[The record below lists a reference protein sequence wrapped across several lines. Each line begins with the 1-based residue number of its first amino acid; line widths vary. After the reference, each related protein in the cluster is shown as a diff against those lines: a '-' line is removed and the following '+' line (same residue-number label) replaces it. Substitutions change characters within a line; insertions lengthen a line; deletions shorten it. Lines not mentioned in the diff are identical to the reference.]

1 MITERLKIWI
11 LLLVVA
17 GCGTGTAL
25 AQKMVKVSGTVYNI
39 AENRKVPFSDVTVD
53 VYAAKTVAVGE
64 DMKKILDSNDQEKT
78 LLLDQEGKTTTD
90 ENGYYE
96 ILVPDNGAL
105 IFKVGLSPSVLKEVR
120 HQMKIDVSIDEGV
133 MLESVTVTAMR
144 LVLKPE
150 PKAQKMIGNMLIP
163 YNTFKLPPYFGN
175 RFSRLI
181 IQPYVLDCET
191 NDTITFARPSV
202 YDGKEYALTQE
213 RKMGY
218 DMDRDPLRPY
228 IKAEALT
235 TRAMNLDWTDTIIVP
250 DPNRNYSCFAIVNL
264 EDYSASNSRTY
275 QINTCQT
282 KRPMKFLQY
291 NLFSEQM
298 DPLQHKE
305 RAQIEKRNTSDKIQ
319 LSFLINSDQLTDTP
333 ENKQSLAMLR
343 NKLKEIAESP
353 GTVLKEF
360 HVAGTALFV
369 FRRASPDGHYSSN
382 LSLAERRMR
391 KIEQE
396 ITSILPQY
404 TLERVY
410 RNPHAEVAPWEEV
423 VKLLERDGKSTEAG
437 KVKEILAKHKD
448 IGAQGRALKQLD
460 WYSTVI
466 VPYLDELRVVN
477 YNCLYEIYRE
487 PNDEE
492 VMAQYREKGLKGSY
506 TRYEYWKLFQL
517 ITDEKE
523 LEALYRRAYEESLE
537 QKHPW
542 ALAGNNLAASYLE
555 RDTVDTSIL
564 EPLIDLSIHS
574 TDYSRMNADGSRTE
588 IVNRLEVVTNQLC
601 MYIKKGDFEH
611 ASVLVKILPE
621 DSKFDLLKA
630 YTWALGGYF
639 QGGTT
644 PEEKERA
651 HKTFETIKASSPQ
664 NEVVMYMAL
673 DNRAGNAAAKAS
685 LAKLPQDSALTWYFK
700 ATLSAREGEIE
711 FMNTVIALS
720 ECFKRDKSF
729 VATAQNDGEFNEDI
743 IQAAMDMSNL

>member
-150 PKAQKMIGNMLIP
+150 PKAPKIIGNMLIP

-360 HVAGTALFV
+360 HVAGTA
-369 FRRASPDGHYSSN
+369 SPDGHYSSN

-460 WYSTVI
+460 WYATII

-700 ATLSAREGEIE
+700 ATLSDREGEIE

>member
-78 LLLDQEGKTTTD
+78 LLLDQEGKTTTY

-150 PKAQKMIGNMLIP
+150 PKAPKIIGNMLIP

-360 HVAGTALFV
+360 HVAGTA
-369 FRRASPDGHYSSN
+369 SPDGHYSSN

-460 WYSTVI
+460 WYATII

>member
-150 PKAQKMIGNMLIP
+150 PKAPKIIGNMLIP

-360 HVAGTALFV
+360 HVAGTA
-369 FRRASPDGHYSSN
+369 SPDGHYSSN

-423 VKLLERDGKSTEAG
+423 VKLLERDGKSTEAS

-460 WYSTVI
+460 WYATVI

-517 ITDEKE
+517 ITNEKE

-651 HKTFETIKASSPQ
+651 QKTFETIKASSPQ

-711 FMNTVIALS
+711 FMNTVTALS

>member
-150 PKAQKMIGNMLIP
+150 PKAPKMIGNMLIP

-333 ENKQSLAMLR
+333 ENKQSLTMLR

-360 HVAGTALFV
+360 HVAGT
-369 FRRASPDGHYSSN
+369 ASPDGHYSSN

>member
-17 GCGTGTAL
+17 GCGTGTAW

-150 PKAQKMIGNMLIP
+150 PKAPKIIGNMLIP

-360 HVAGTALFV
+360 HVAGTA
-369 FRRASPDGHYSSN
+369 SPDGHYSSN

-423 VKLLERDGKSTEAG
+423 VKLLERDGKSAEAG

-729 VATAQNDGEFNEDI
+729 VATAQKDGEFNEDI

>member
-64 DMKKILDSNDQEKT
+64 DMKKILDSNDQDKT

-150 PKAQKMIGNMLIP
+150 PTAPKMIGNMLIP

-191 NDTITFARPSV
+191 NDTVTFARPSV

-360 HVAGTALFV
+360 HVAGT
-369 FRRASPDGHYSSN
+369 ASPDGHYSSN

-651 HKTFETIKASSPQ
+651 QKTFETIKASSPQ

>member
-150 PKAQKMIGNMLIP
+150 PTAPKMIGNMLIP

-191 NDTITFARPSV
+191 NDTVTFARPSV

-218 DMDRDPLRPY
+218 DMNRDPLRPY

-360 HVAGTALFV
+360 HVAGT
-369 FRRASPDGHYSSN
+369 ASPDGHYSSN

-651 HKTFETIKASSPQ
+651 QKTFETIKASSPQ

>member
-1 MITERLKIWI
+1 M
-11 LLLVVA
+11 
-17 GCGTGTAL
+17 
-25 AQKMVKVSGTVYNI
+25 N
-39 AENRKVPFSDVTVD
+39 
-53 VYAAKTVAVGE
+53 
-64 DMKKILDSNDQEKT
+64 
-78 LLLDQEGKTTTD
+78 
-90 ENGYYE
+90 
-96 ILVPDNGAL
+96 
-105 IFKVGLSPSVLKEVR
+105 
-120 HQMKIDVSIDEGV
+120 
-133 MLESVTVTAMR
+133 
-144 LVLKPE
+144 
-150 PKAQKMIGNMLIP
+150 
-163 YNTFKLPPYFGN
+163 
-175 RFSRLI
+175 
-181 IQPYVLDCET
+181 
-191 NDTITFARPSV
+191 
-202 YDGKEYALTQE
+202 
-213 RKMGY
+213 
-218 DMDRDPLRPY
+218 RDPLRPY

-360 HVAGTALFV
+360 HVAGTA
-369 FRRASPDGHYSSN
+369 SPDGHYSSN

-460 WYSTVI
+460 WYATVI

>member
-150 PKAQKMIGNMLIP
+150 PKAPKIIGNMLIP

-218 DMDRDPLRPY
+218 DMNRDPLRPY

-250 DPNRNYSCFAIVNL
+250 DPNRNYSCFASVNL

-360 HVAGTALFV
+360 HVAGTA
-369 FRRASPDGHYSSN
+369 SPDGHYSSN

-460 WYSTVI
+460 WYATVI

>member
-150 PKAQKMIGNMLIP
+150 PKAPKMIGNMLIP

-191 NDTITFARPSV
+191 NDTVTFARPSV

-333 ENKQSLAMLR
+333 ENKQSLTMLR

-360 HVAGTALFV
+360 HVAGT
-369 FRRASPDGHYSSN
+369 ASPDGHYSSN

-673 DNRAGNAAAKAS
+673 DNRAGNAAKAS

>member
-150 PKAQKMIGNMLIP
+150 PKAPKIIGNMLIP

-360 HVAGTALFV
+360 HVAGTA
-369 FRRASPDGHYSSN
+369 SPDGHYSSN

-564 EPLIDLSIHS
+564 KPLIDLSIHS

-673 DNRAGNAAAKAS
+673 DNRTGNAAAKAS

>member
-150 PKAQKMIGNMLIP
+150 PKAPKIIGNMLIP

-218 DMDRDPLRPY
+218 DMNRDPLRPY

-360 HVAGTALFV
+360 HVAGTA
-369 FRRASPDGHYSSN
+369 SPDGHYSSN

-460 WYSTVI
+460 WYATVI

-574 TDYSRMNADGSRTE
+574 TDYSRMNADGSSTE

>member
-150 PKAQKMIGNMLIP
+150 PKAPKMIGNMLIP

-191 NDTITFARPSV
+191 NDTVTFARPSV

-333 ENKQSLAMLR
+333 ENKQSLTMLR

-360 HVAGTALFV
+360 HVAGT
-369 FRRASPDGHYSSN
+369 ASPDGHYSSN

-460 WYSTVI
+460 WYATVI

>member
-105 IFKVGLSPSVLKEVR
+105 IFKVGLSLSVLKEVR

-150 PKAQKMIGNMLIP
+150 PKAPKIIGNMLIP

-218 DMDRDPLRPY
+218 NMDRDPLRPY

-360 HVAGTALFV
+360 HVAGT
-369 FRRASPDGHYSSN
+369 ASPDGHYSSN

>member
-150 PKAQKMIGNMLIP
+150 PKAPKIIGNMLIP

-218 DMDRDPLRPY
+218 DMNRDPLRPY

-360 HVAGTALFV
+360 HVAGTA
-369 FRRASPDGHYSSN
+369 SPDGHYSSN

-460 WYSTVI
+460 WYATVI

-685 LAKLPQDSALTWYFK
+685 LTKLPQDSALTWYFK

>member
-39 AENRKVPFSDVTVD
+39 AENRKLPFSDVTVD

-150 PKAQKMIGNMLIP
+150 PKAPKMIGNMLIP

-191 NDTITFARPSV
+191 NDTVTFARPSV

-333 ENKQSLAMLR
+333 ENKQSLTMLR

-360 HVAGTALFV
+360 HVAGT
-369 FRRASPDGHYSSN
+369 ASPDGHYSSN

>member
-150 PKAQKMIGNMLIP
+150 PKAPKMIGNMLIP
-163 YNTFKLPPYFGN
+163 YNTFKLPPYFGS

-191 NDTITFARPSV
+191 NDTVTFARPSV

-333 ENKQSLAMLR
+333 ENKQSLTMLR

-360 HVAGTALFV
+360 HVAGT
-369 FRRASPDGHYSSN
+369 ASPDGHYSSN

>member
-150 PKAQKMIGNMLIP
+150 PKAPKMIGNMLIP

-191 NDTITFARPSV
+191 NDTVTFARPSV

-333 ENKQSLAMLR
+333 ENKQSLTMLR

-360 HVAGTALFV
+360 HVAGT
-369 FRRASPDGHYSSN
+369 ASPDGHYSSN

-651 HKTFETIKASSPQ
+651 HKTFENIKASSPQ

>member
-150 PKAQKMIGNMLIP
+150 PKAPKIIGNMLIP

-360 HVAGTALFV
+360 HVAGTA
-369 FRRASPDGHYSSN
+369 SPDGHYSSN

-460 WYSTVI
+460 WYATVI

-673 DNRAGNAAAKAS
+673 DNRTGNAAAKAS

>member
-150 PKAQKMIGNMLIP
+150 PKAPKMIGNMLIP

-191 NDTITFARPSV
+191 NDTVTFARPSV

-333 ENKQSLAMLR
+333 ENKQSLTMLR

-360 HVAGTALFV
+360 HVAGTA
-369 FRRASPDGHYSSN
+369 SPDGHYSSN

-391 KIEQE
+391 KIKQE

>member
-150 PKAQKMIGNMLIP
+150 PTAPKMIGNMLIP

-191 NDTITFARPSV
+191 NDTVTFARPSV

-360 HVAGTALFV
+360 HVAGTA
-369 FRRASPDGHYSSN
+369 SPDGHYSSN

-437 KVKEILAKHKD
+437 KVKEILAKNKG
-448 IGAQGRALKQLD
+448 IEAQGRALKQLD
-460 WYSTVI
+460 WYPTVI

-651 HKTFETIKASSPQ
+651 QKTFETIKASSPQ

>member
-150 PKAQKMIGNMLIP
+150 PKAPKMIGNMLIP

-191 NDTITFARPSV
+191 NDTVTFARPSV

-333 ENKQSLAMLR
+333 ENKQSLTMLR

-360 HVAGTALFV
+360 HVAGT
-369 FRRASPDGHYSSN
+369 ASPDGHYSSN

-437 KVKEILAKHKD
+437 TVKEILAKHKD

-492 VMAQYREKGLKGSY
+492 VMAQYREQGLKGSY

>member
-150 PKAQKMIGNMLIP
+150 PKAPKMIGNMLIP

-191 NDTITFARPSV
+191 NDTVTFARPSV

-333 ENKQSLAMLR
+333 ENKQSLTMLR

-360 HVAGTALFV
+360 HVAGT
-369 FRRASPDGHYSSN
+369 ASPDGHYSSN

-437 KVKEILAKHKD
+437 KVKEILAKNKG
-448 IGAQGRALKQLD
+448 IEAQGRALKQLD
-460 WYSTVI
+460 WYPTVI

-574 TDYSRMNADGSRTE
+574 TNYSRMNADGSRTE

>member
-150 PKAQKMIGNMLIP
+150 PKAPKIIGNMLIP

-175 RFSRLI
+175 RISRLI

-218 DMDRDPLRPY
+218 DMNRDPLRPY

-360 HVAGTALFV
+360 HVAGTA
-369 FRRASPDGHYSSN
+369 SPDGHYSSN

-460 WYSTVI
+460 WYATVI

>member
-150 PKAQKMIGNMLIP
+150 PTAPKMIGNMLIP

-191 NDTITFARPSV
+191 NDTVTFARPSV

-291 NLFSEQM
+291 NIFSEQM

-360 HVAGTALFV
+360 HVAGT
-369 FRRASPDGHYSSN
+369 ASPDGHYSSN

-651 HKTFETIKASSPQ
+651 QKTFETIKASSPQ

>member
-39 AENRKVPFSDVTVD
+39 AKNRKVPFSDVTVD

-150 PKAQKMIGNMLIP
+150 PTAPKMIGNMLIP

-191 NDTITFARPSV
+191 NDTVTFARPSV

-360 HVAGTALFV
+360 HVAGTA
-369 FRRASPDGHYSSN
+369 SPDGHYSSN

-487 PNDEE
+487 PNNEE

-651 HKTFETIKASSPQ
+651 QKTFETIKASSPQ

>member
-150 PKAQKMIGNMLIP
+150 PTAPKMIGNMLIP

-360 HVAGTALFV
+360 HVAGTA
-369 FRRASPDGHYSSN
+369 SPDGHYSSN

-460 WYSTVI
+460 WYATII

>member
-150 PKAQKMIGNMLIP
+150 PKAPKIIGNMLIP
-163 YNTFKLPPYFGN
+163 YNTFKLPPYLGN

-360 HVAGTALFV
+360 HVAGTA
-369 FRRASPDGHYSSN
+369 SPDGHYSSN

-410 RNPHAEVAPWEEV
+410 RNPHAKVAPWEEV

-588 IVNRLEVVTNQLC
+588 IVNQLEVVTNQLC

>member
-150 PKAQKMIGNMLIP
+150 PKAPKMIGNMLIP

-305 RAQIEKRNTSDKIQ
+305 RVQIEKRNTSDKIQ

-360 HVAGTALFV
+360 HVAGT
-369 FRRASPDGHYSSN
+369 ASPDGHYSSN

>member
-150 PKAQKMIGNMLIP
+150 PKAPKIIGNMLIP
-163 YNTFKLPPYFGN
+163 YNTFKLLPYFGN

-360 HVAGTALFV
+360 HVAGTA
-369 FRRASPDGHYSSN
+369 SPDGHYSSN

-460 WYSTVI
+460 WYATII

>member
-150 PKAQKMIGNMLIP
+150 PKAPKMIGNMLIP

-191 NDTITFARPSV
+191 NDTVTFARPSV

-275 QINTCQT
+275 QINSRSRWIRCSTR
-282 KRPMKFLQY
+282 K
-291 NLFSEQM
+291 
-298 DPLQHKE
+298 
-305 RAQIEKRNTSDKIQ
+305 
-319 LSFLINSDQLTDTP
+319 
-333 ENKQSLAMLR
+333 
-343 NKLKEIAESP
+343 
-353 GTVLKEF
+353 G
-360 HVAGTALFV
+360 
-369 FRRASPDGHYSSN
+369 RR
-382 LSLAERRMR
+382 
-391 KIEQE
+391 
-396 ITSILPQY
+396 
-404 TLERVY
+404 
-410 RNPHAEVAPWEEV
+410 
-423 VKLLERDGKSTEAG
+423 
-437 KVKEILAKHKD
+437 
-448 IGAQGRALKQLD
+448 
-460 WYSTVI
+460 
-466 VPYLDELRVVN
+466 
-477 YNCLYEIYRE
+477 
-487 PNDEE
+487 
-492 VMAQYREKGLKGSY
+492 
-506 TRYEYWKLFQL
+506 
-517 ITDEKE
+517 
-523 LEALYRRAYEESLE
+523 
-537 QKHPW
+537 
-542 ALAGNNLAASYLE
+542 
-555 RDTVDTSIL
+555 
-564 EPLIDLSIHS
+564 
-574 TDYSRMNADGSRTE
+574 
-588 IVNRLEVVTNQLC
+588 
-601 MYIKKGDFEH
+601 
-611 ASVLVKILPE
+611 
-621 DSKFDLLKA
+621 
-630 YTWALGGYF
+630 
-639 QGGTT
+639 
-644 PEEKERA
+644 
-651 HKTFETIKASSPQ
+651 
-664 NEVVMYMAL
+664 
-673 DNRAGNAAAKAS
+673 
-685 LAKLPQDSALTWYFK
+685 
-700 ATLSAREGEIE
+700 
-711 FMNTVIALS
+711 
-720 ECFKRDKSF
+720 
-729 VATAQNDGEFNEDI
+729 
-743 IQAAMDMSNL
+743 

>member
-150 PKAQKMIGNMLIP
+150 PKAPKMIGNMLIP

-191 NDTITFARPSV
+191 NDTVTFARPSV

-235 TRAMNLDWTDTIIVP
+235 TRAINLDWTDTIIVP

-333 ENKQSLAMLR
+333 ENKQSLTMLR

-360 HVAGTALFV
+360 HVAGT
-369 FRRASPDGHYSSN
+369 ASPDGHYSSN

>member
-150 PKAQKMIGNMLIP
+150 PKAPKIIGNMLIP

-250 DPNRNYSCFAIVNL
+250 APNRNYSCFAIVNL

-360 HVAGTALFV
+360 HVAGTA
-369 FRRASPDGHYSSN
+369 SPDGHYSSN

-410 RNPHAEVAPWEEV
+410 RNPHAKVAPWEEV

-588 IVNRLEVVTNQLC
+588 IVNQLEVVTNQLC

>member
-150 PKAQKMIGNMLIP
+150 PKAPKIIGNMLIP

-360 HVAGTALFV
+360 HVAGTA
-369 FRRASPDGHYSSN
+369 SPDGHYSSN

-460 WYSTVI
+460 WYATII

-651 HKTFETIKASSPQ
+651 QKTFETIKASSPQ

-700 ATLSAREGEIE
+700 ATLSTREGEIE

>member
-150 PKAQKMIGNMLIP
+150 PTAPKMIGNMLIP

-191 NDTITFARPSV
+191 NDTVTFARPSV

-360 HVAGTALFV
+360 HVAGT
-369 FRRASPDGHYSSN
+369 ASPDGHYSSN

-639 QGGTT
+639 QGGTI

-651 HKTFETIKASSPQ
+651 QKTFETIKASSPQ

>member
-1 MITERLKIWI
+1 
-11 LLLVVA
+11 
-17 GCGTGTAL
+17 
-25 AQKMVKVSGTVYNI
+25 MV
-39 AENRKVPFSDVTVD
+39 
-53 VYAAKTVAVGE
+53 
-64 DMKKILDSNDQEKT
+64 
-78 LLLDQEGKTTTD
+78 
-90 ENGYYE
+90 
-96 ILVPDNGAL
+96 
-105 IFKVGLSPSVLKEVR
+105 
-120 HQMKIDVSIDEGV
+120 
-133 MLESVTVTAMR
+133 
-144 LVLKPE
+144 
-150 PKAQKMIGNMLIP
+150 
-163 YNTFKLPPYFGN
+163 
-175 RFSRLI
+175 
-181 IQPYVLDCET
+181 
-191 NDTITFARPSV
+191 
-202 YDGKEYALTQE
+202 
-213 RKMGY
+213 Y

-360 HVAGTALFV
+360 HVAGTA
-369 FRRASPDGHYSSN
+369 SPDGHYSSN

-423 VKLLERDGKSTEAG
+423 VKLLERDCKSTEAG

-651 HKTFETIKASSPQ
+651 QLEKEKALQ
-664 NEVVMYMAL
+664 
-673 DNRAGNAAAKAS
+673 
-685 LAKLPQDSALTWYFK
+685 K
-700 ATLSAREGEIE
+700 ATLQIKKKYGKNAVLKGMNLEEGA
-711 FMNTVIALS
+711 NTI
-720 ECFKRDKSF
+720 RR
-729 VATAQNDGEFNEDI
+729 NETI
-743 IQAAMDMSNL
+743 GGHKA

>member
-150 PKAQKMIGNMLIP
+150 PKAPKIIGNMLIP

-218 DMDRDPLRPY
+218 DMNRDPLRPY

-291 NLFSEQM
+291 NLFSEKM

-360 HVAGTALFV
+360 HVAGT
-369 FRRASPDGHYSSN
+369 ASPDGHYSSN